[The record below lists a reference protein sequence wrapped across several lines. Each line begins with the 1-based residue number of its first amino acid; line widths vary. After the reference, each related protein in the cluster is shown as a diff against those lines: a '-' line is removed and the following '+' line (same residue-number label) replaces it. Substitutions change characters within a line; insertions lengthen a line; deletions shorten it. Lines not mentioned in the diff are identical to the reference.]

1 MQGYRK
7 GTVMQKNQ
15 KLKVVLGDKKE
26 HNVKDFR
33 QLLLCLHTHQQ
44 SSNMFVMNG
53 CTEKIT
59 WDLVKRN

>member
-1 MQGYRK
+1 
-7 GTVMQKNQ
+7 MQKNQ